1 MRDLLQTAA
10 TNAVDWATARIPQSV
25 PDQVALRNCKI
36 ISHRGEHD
44 NISVLENTLPAF
56 EKARANGV
64 WGVECDIRWT
74 ADLVPII
81 SHDASGKRLFGR
93 AGRLSELSLVELRSQ
108 IPQIPT
114 LSELVSEFGGNAH
127 LMLEIKA
134 DHYPQPQRQ
143 STILREHLRKLS
155 PGLDY
160 HFLALDPGLFSR
172 VNFVAPAYCFPVSE
186 LNVSRLS
193 KAAIELQLG
202 GLMGHLLL
210 LNDKLKAR
218 HLAAGQGIATG
229 FISSRNAL
237 FRELNRGVEWIFSNN
252 AVKVQKI
259 LDSYLEPIGSGHDR
273 S

>member
-1 MRDLLQTAA
+1 MRDILQAAA
-10 TNAVDWATARIPQSV
+10 TDAVDWVIARTPQPV
-25 PDQVALRNCKI
+25 PDQLALRNCKI

-44 NISVLENTLPAF
+44 NISVIENTLPAF

-74 ADLVPII
+74 ADLVPIV
-81 SHDASGKRLFGR
+81 SHDSSGRRLFGDC
-93 AGRLSELSLVELRSQ
+93 ARLNELSLAELRSQ

-114 LSELVSEFGGNAH
+114 LAELVSEFGGNTH

-143 STILREHLRKLS
+143 SIILQEHLQKLS

-160 HFLALDPGLFSR
+160 HFLALEPALFSR
-172 VNFVAPAYCFPVSE
+172 VSFVAPAYCFAVSE
-186 LNVSRLS
+186 LNVSKLS

-202 GLMGHLLL
+202 GLMGHFLL
-210 LNDKLKAR
+210 LNNTLKAR
-218 HLAAGQGIATG
+218 HLEVGQRIATG

-237 FRELNRGVEWIFSNN
+237 FRELNRSVEWIFSNN

-259 LDSYLEPIGSGHDR
+259 RDSYLETTGSQHDR